1 MSPGDITSWMI
12 IIIASPHNRKMRQ
25 KFETFFFVYFHP
37 KIFPYRVRVDQS
49 ICSGCVFTSEIKLS
63 FITARMLIKC
73 FFFFFSLAF
82 FSAVRR
88 RTRIESLLSFTLWP
102 LNYFLHWGQTFPEI
116 SKKPKKENF
125 CRGNEKKKFNAEK
138 FAGMTSASSWWLVD
152 NIFLHSEQTK
162 CAKFYGKIF
171 VRFFSSVTQR
181 IFFSFSIRFN
191 MRTLQLLSF
200 SLADFIP
207 TLPSYVFLE
216 ICLFWL
222 FGNKKRIPMMIL
234 CVHASIVNLY
244 NENLIKCSLFFCG
257 HGEECFS
264 CVFDAPQT
272 ADETKSERLEKGWS
286 RVVKSLTCHAD
297 QRVQLNSRFTSQF
310 SHDKPDFNLTLPLQ
324 YTHYKLKTNKLLL
337 WIQLVHFSK

>member
-88 RTRIESLLSFTLWP
+88 QTRIESLLSFTLWP

-181 IFFSFSIRFN
+181 IFFFHFRFDSICDDETLKLARLQKLFN
-191 MRTLQLLSF
+191 F
-200 SLADFIP
+200 SLFR
-207 TLPSYVFLE
+207 LPISFRHCQVMFSWKFVCSDCLETRREFRWWFCVCTPVSSICTTRIWLNVRSFFVVMVKNVFPVSSMHLKQQMRQSQKG
-216 ICLFWL
+216 L
-222 FGNKKRIPMMIL
+222 KK
-234 CVHASIVNLY
+234 A
-244 NENLIKCSLFFCG
+244 G
-257 HGEECFS
+257 
-264 CVFDAPQT
+264 
-272 ADETKSERLEKGWS
+272 
-286 RVVKSLTCHAD
+286 RVL
-297 QRVQLNSRFTSQF
+297 
-310 SHDKPDFNLTLPLQ
+310 
-324 YTHYKLKTNKLLL
+324 
-337 WIQLVHFSK
+337 